1 MNKIIKTKI
10 VKNPTGRTFLSRI
23 SQCIAHWPVPLERSR
38 NIMAFIEFL
47 SRYMSHWSV
56 PLGKSMKKKQTP
68 RYYHCKLGHPE
79 KLEPTLSKSQ
89 GKCLSNEYV
98 RVQ

>member
-47 SRYMSHWSV
+47 STCLTDLCLWESRW
-56 PLGKSMKKKQTP
+56 KKKQTP